1 MSCELCSPKTGKN
14 VLQQNFLLY
23 EETNAPKTKNQHS
36 SIFYE
41 EVELQELEIDQT
53 EKCMKE

>member
-1 MSCELCSPKTGKN
+1 MSCELCAPKIGN
-14 VLQQNFLLY
+14 QQNFLLY
-23 EETNAPKTKNQHS
+23 KETNAPKTKNQHS

-41 EVELQELEIDQT
+41 EVEVQELEIDQT